1 VSEDIY
7 RRCDRPEL
15 QSHLKSLLGWGF
27 AYLFPIAGELTA
39 DRACID
45 EAVDLHSADGGA
57 VVLVQEAWQPP
68 IVEIV
73 RIISELRKRGGRD
86 MRIGVLLIGKPG
98 GDTIFT
104 PVKPADKD
112 MWIKVLAMLGDPY
125 LRVVA
130 VGDR

>member
-1 VSEDIY
+1 
-7 RRCDRPEL
+7 
-15 QSHLKSLLGWGF
+15 
-27 AYLFPIAGELTA
+27 
-39 DRACID
+39 
-45 EAVDLHSADGGA
+45 VDLHSADGGA